1 MERAVTMF
9 AFNEVCALCCFEFA
23 GKLMEKVARGKQCFA
38 YDGQVAVT
46 NAMSLLAPSSDHRSR
61 HGAILALF
69 PALLTTQFVT
79 QISRTQG

>member
-9 AFNEVCALCCFEFA
+9 AFNEVCAPCCFEFA
-23 GKLMEKVARGKQCFA
+23 GKPIEKVARDKQCFA
-38 YDGQVAVT
+38 YDGQVAVS

-79 QISRTQG
+79 